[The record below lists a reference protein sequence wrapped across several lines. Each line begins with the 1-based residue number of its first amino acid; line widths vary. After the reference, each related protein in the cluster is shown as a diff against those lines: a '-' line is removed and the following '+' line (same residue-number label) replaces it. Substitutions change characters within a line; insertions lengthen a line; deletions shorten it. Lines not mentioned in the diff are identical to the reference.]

1 MHNPFNPSFGKI
13 PPVLLGR
20 KEVRED
26 YEEELDNPNTPYQ
39 TAIVYGMRG
48 VGKTTFLTEVSQ
60 RLTKREN
67 WLVVDLA
74 MGNNLLENLIDD
86 LYRKS
91 TPKIKKILESLKGIS
106 FSAVGL
112 QISTSLGKPTPSTYQ
127 GILQSMLTSL
137 TDQGIHVLIT
147 IDEVQPTK
155 ELRSFAAFYQL
166 LIRKN
171 LFVNLLMTG
180 LPENISE
187 LQNEDVL
194 TFLLRSPRIGL
205 SALSLFEI
213 KLAYKNV
220 FTKSDIKLSDQ
231 VVDQMTKM
239 TKGYSY
245 AFQLLGYL
253 AWKKGKRIGEVT
265 IEMLHDLLPI
275 YLAELEKNSY
285 TKIYQELSEKDREF
299 LQAMAA
305 SAENTVAVT
314 AVRNKLGK
322 SSGYISM
329 YRRRLLDAQVIK
341 VSGYGKISFTLP
353 YFGEFLKEMKKF
365 EIE

>member
-20 KEVRED
+20 KEIRED
-26 YEEELDNPNTPYQ
+26 YEEELNNPNTPYQ

-60 RLTKREN
+60 KLSEKED

-74 MGNNLLENLIDD
+74 MGTNLLENLIDD

-91 TPKIKKILESLKGIS
+91 TSKVQKMLDSLKGIS

-112 QISTSLGKPTPSTYQ
+112 QISASVGKPTVSTYQ
-127 GILQSMLTSL
+127 GILQSILTTL

-147 IDEVQPTK
+147 IDEVKATK

-205 SALSLFEI
+205 SPLSLFEI
-213 KLAYKNV
+213 KATYKKI
-220 FTKSDIKLSDQ
+220 FEKSEIKISDKIAGE
-231 VVDQMTKM
+231 MAKM

-253 AWKKGKRIGEVT
+253 AWKDGRETGKIT
-265 IEMLHDLLPI
+265 AKMLHQLLPTYI
-275 YLAELEKNSY
+275 AELEKNSY
-285 TKIYQELSEKDREF
+285 SKIYQEFSEKDRLF
-299 LQAMAA
+299 LKAMAA
-305 SAENTVAVT
+305 INKTTVSIT
-314 AVRNKLGK
+314 EIRNKMGK

-329 YRRRLLDAQVIK
+329 YRRRLLDAQVIE
-341 VSGYGKISFTLP
+341 SNGYGKVTFTLP
-353 YFGEFLKEMKKF
+353 YFKEFIAEMEEF
-365 EIE
+365 EVE

>member
-20 KEVRED
+20 KEIQED
-26 YEEELDNPNTPYQ
+26 YLEELDNPNTPYQ

-60 RLTKREN
+60 KLSKKED

-91 TPKIKKILESLKGIS
+91 TNKIKKILDTLKGIS

-112 QISTSLGKPTPSTYQ
+112 QISASLGKPTVSTYQ
-127 GILQSMLTSL
+127 GILQSILMTLTN
-137 TDQGIHVLIT
+137 QGIHVLIT
-147 IDEVQPTK
+147 IDEVKATK
-155 ELRSFAAFYQL
+155 ELRSFVAFYQL

-180 LPENISE
+180 LPENVSE

-213 KLAYKNV
+213 NLAYKKV
-220 FTKSDIKLSDQ
+220 FSQSRIELSDE
-231 VVDQMTKM
+231 VAEMMTKM

-253 AWKKGKRIGEVT
+253 AWKKGKKIGEVT
-265 IEMLHDLLPI
+265 ADVLSDLLPTYI
-275 YLAELEKNSY
+275 AELEKNSY
-285 TKIYQELSEKDREF
+285 TKIYQEFSEKDQEF
-299 LQAMAA
+299 LQAMAMMD
-305 SAENTVAVT
+305 ENVISVT
-314 AVRNKLGK
+314 EIRNKLGK

-329 YRRRLLDAQVIK
+329 YRRRLLDAQVIETR
-341 VSGYGKISFTLP
+341 GYGKITFTLP
-353 YFGEFLKEMKKF
+353 YFKEFVNEMEKF
-365 EIE
+365 KW